1 MLENGEFNHLII
13 ILLTLVTAI
22 HIRLIPYVPF
32 AAGEFV
38 VGGDGDTGGTSGG
51 DSTVIAVGS

>member
-1 MLENGEFNHLII
+1 M
-13 ILLTLVTAI
+13 VTAI
-22 HIRLIPYVPF
+22 HIRLIPHVPF
-32 AAGEFV
+32 AAGELV